1 MTSKQPQ
8 HCEHECVCPDYL
20 ESSKNPCDGV
30 AVAGGKSCNCPHDTR
45 THSSAPAP
53 DANNLQTFPFSAVC
67 CRKCSDHEP
76 TCHDICGAYQTER
89 DAAIREQAKRE
100 ERERIAKQIEHNASN
115 RKYHSYT
122 TSMQIVEYL
131 RGEQP

>member
-1 MTSKQPQ
+1 MTEPQQ
-8 HCEHECVCPDYL
+8 HCGHECVCKSYGQDAVG
-20 ESSKNPCDGV
+20 NRPCDTSSGT
-30 AVAGGKSCNCPHDTR
+30 KYRCPHDTR

-115 RKYHSYT
+115 RKYHSYA